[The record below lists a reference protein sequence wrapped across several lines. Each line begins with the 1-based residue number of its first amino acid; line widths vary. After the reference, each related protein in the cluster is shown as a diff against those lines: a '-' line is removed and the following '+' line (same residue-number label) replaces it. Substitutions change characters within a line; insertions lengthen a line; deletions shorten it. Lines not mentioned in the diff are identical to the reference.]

1 MDISQQPLLKVSVVL
16 FRVSFIWKY
25 ERYHFKI
32 VWNYKNMNCAHVI
45 ESAFHDSSFTAM
57 AKYTFYD
64 IKIVP
69 NIVFVLWYQNCS
81 LKRLYFMISNQP
93 ILCCFFYDIKLFH
106 DILFLYDFM
115 QVDFMV
121 FYDIK
126 LVPDKLFLYDFTQ
139 VDFMVFLWCKI
150 SP

>member
-1 MDISQQPLLKVSVVL
+1 
-16 FRVSFIWKY
+16 
-25 ERYHFKI
+25 
-32 VWNYKNMNCAHVI
+32 
-45 ESAFHDSSFTAM
+45 
-57 AKYTFYD
+57 
-64 IKIVP
+64 
-69 NIVFVLWYQNCS
+69 
-81 LKRLYFMISNQP
+81 MISSQP

-139 VDFMVFLWCKI
+139 VDFMVFL
-150 SP
+150 